1 MVGHNLYMHTKF
13 QDLEV
18 LRKFDQYNS
27 ALLNQPYIVYT
38 ALLEKTTHTT
48 TELKMVMNQMRSEET
63 SLKEYS
69 VQQRSHVLGLILQCI

>member
-1 MVGHNLYMHTKF
+1 MAGHNLYMHTKF

-38 ALLEKTTHTT
+38 ALLEKTTHYDRIKNGH
-48 TELKMVMNQMRSEET
+48 EPDEIRRNLLKR
-63 SLKEYS
+63 
-69 VQQRSHVLGLILQCI
+69 I

>member
-1 MVGHNLYMHTKF
+1 MAGHIRYMHTNF

-18 LRKFDQYNS
+18 LRKFDRYNT

-48 TELKMVMNQMRSEET
+48 TELQRVMNQMRSEGT
-63 SLKEYS
+63 S
-69 VQQRSHVLGLILQCI
+69 

>member
-1 MVGHNLYMHTKF
+1 MAGHKIYMHTKF

-27 ALLNQPYIVYT
+27 ALLNQPYIVYA

-48 TELKMVMNQMRSEET
+48 TELNQMRSEGT
-63 SLKEYS
+63 SLK
-69 VQQRSHVLGLILQCI
+69 

>member
-1 MVGHNLYMHTKF
+1 MAGHNLYMHTKF

-27 ALLNQPYIVYT
+27 VLLNQLYIVYT

-48 TELKMVMNQMRSEET
+48 TELNQMRSEGT
-63 SLKEYS
+63 S
-69 VQQRSHVLGLILQCI
+69 